1 LITAQASST
10 FERNGGAMG
19 VIKNPNQMKT
29 TLTTTHRGDTIHLK
43 SIRNGVIET
52 TTDPTEA
59 KQFANK
65 AEAVQ
70 FTKDNKSLL
79 NWKTNE
85 NY

>member
-1 LITAQASST
+1 
-10 FERNGGAMG
+10 M
-19 VIKNPNQMKT
+19 T
-29 TLTTTHRGDTIHLK
+29 TLTTTHQNQTLHLK

-59 KQFANK
+59 KKFANK

-70 FTKDNKSLL
+70 FSKDNKSLL

>member
-1 LITAQASST
+1 
-10 FERNGGAMG
+10 M
-19 VIKNPNQMKT
+19 T
-29 TLTTTHRGDTIHLK
+29 TLTTTHQNQTLHLK

-70 FTKDNKSLL
+70 FSKDNKSLL

>member
-1 LITAQASST
+1 
-10 FERNGGAMG
+10 
-19 VIKNPNQMKT
+19 MKT
-29 TLTTTHRGDTIHLK
+29 TLTIKHRDATLHLK

-59 KQFANK
+59 KQFTDK

-79 NWKTNE
+79 NWKTYE
-85 NY
+85 NN

>member
-1 LITAQASST
+1 
-10 FERNGGAMG
+10 M
-19 VIKNPNQMKT
+19 T
-29 TLTTTHRGDTIHLK
+29 TLTTTHRDAILHLK

-59 KQFANK
+59 KQFTNK

-70 FTKDNKSLL
+70 FSKDNKSLL
-79 NWKTNE
+79 NWKTYE

>member
-1 LITAQASST
+1 
-10 FERNGGAMG
+10 
-19 VIKNPNQMKT
+19 MKT
-29 TLTTTHRGDTIHLK
+29 TLTTTHRDAILHLK

-79 NWKTNE
+79 NWKTYE
-85 NY
+85 NN

>member
-1 LITAQASST
+1 
-10 FERNGGAMG
+10 M
-19 VIKNPNQMKT
+19 T
-29 TLTTTHRGDTIHLK
+29 TLTTTHRGDIIHLK

-59 KQFANK
+59 KQFSSK

>member
-1 LITAQASST
+1 
-10 FERNGGAMG
+10 
-19 VIKNPNQMKT
+19 MKT
-29 TLTTTHRGDTIHLK
+29 TLTTTHQNQTRHLK

-59 KQFANK
+59 KQFTDK

-79 NWKTNE
+79 NWKTYE
-85 NY
+85 NN

>member
-1 LITAQASST
+1 
-10 FERNGGAMG
+10 M
-19 VIKNPNQMKT
+19 T
-29 TLTTTHRGDTIHLK
+29 TLTTTHRGATIHLK

-59 KQFANK
+59 KQFTDK

-79 NWKTNE
+79 AWRATTHE
-85 NY
+85 

>member
-1 LITAQASST
+1 
-10 FERNGGAMG
+10 
-19 VIKNPNQMKT
+19 MKT

-59 KQFANK
+59 KQFSSK

-79 NWKTNE
+79 NWKTYE

>member
-1 LITAQASST
+1 
-10 FERNGGAMG
+10 M
-19 VIKNPNQMKT
+19 T
-29 TLTTTHRGDTIHLK
+29 TLTTTHQNQTLHLK

-52 TTDPTEA
+52 TTDPNEA

-70 FTKDNKSLL
+70 FSKDNKSLL
-79 NWKTNE
+79 NWRTYE